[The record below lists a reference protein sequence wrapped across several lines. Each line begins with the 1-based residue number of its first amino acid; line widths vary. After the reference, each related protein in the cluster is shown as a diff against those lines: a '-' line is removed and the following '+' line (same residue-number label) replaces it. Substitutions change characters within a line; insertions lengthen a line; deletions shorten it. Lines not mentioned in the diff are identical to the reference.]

1 MRHSLPCSQAEG
13 RRLQRSEGDRAQQV
27 AEGQFTKKGYAS
39 KNKKKGSQNQ
49 KILTENPFSF

>member
-27 AEGQFTKKGYAS
+27 AEGQFTKKGML
-39 KNKKKGSQNQ
+39 Q
-49 KILTENPFSF
+49 KIKKRALKIRKF